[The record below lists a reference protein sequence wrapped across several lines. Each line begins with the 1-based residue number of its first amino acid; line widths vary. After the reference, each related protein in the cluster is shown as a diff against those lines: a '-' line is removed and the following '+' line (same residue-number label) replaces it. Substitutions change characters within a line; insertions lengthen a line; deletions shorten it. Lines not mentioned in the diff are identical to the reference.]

1 MMSQNLLNKK
11 SPSMT
16 KGFWTPRRVARLAI
30 VIALSAVGSFIKIP
44 SPTGTVALDSAPGF
58 FAAVAFGPIDGAIVG
73 GVGHLFTAA
82 TTGFPM
88 GLPLHLFVA
97 VQQSAWAILFW
108 LLARKVNLWLG
119 VIGAIICN
127 GVIAPAMFIPIGGV
141 GLFLSLLLPLTVG
154 SAVNVIISAI
164 AYKIVKKSNMI

>member
-1 MMSQNLLNKK
+1 MMAQMNVNQKM
-11 SPSMT
+11 PSVK

-30 VIALSAVGSFIKIP
+30 VIALSAVGGFIKIP

-97 VQQSAWAILFW
+97 LQQAVWAVLFW
-108 LLARKVNLWLG
+108 LVARKVNLWVG
-119 VIGAIICN
+119 VIAAVICN
-127 GVIAPAMFIPIGGV
+127 GVIAPALFIPIGGV

-154 SAVNVIISAI
+154 SAINIIISAI
-164 AYKIVKKSNMI
+164 AYKIVKKSNMV